1 MTRTRTNFAADREYA
16 LSDRSPDEQW
26 YGDWHLASSPHEA
39 RLTEFEFAL
48 LRCNEAFEHFSVQLT
63 KTISEFELGASD
75 VVILHI
81 IRMHD
86 RAKPLQTIARLV
98 NRDDMQNIQYSL
110 RKLVSVGLVAK
121 EKIGKSQHYTATDA
135 GRDLTDRFAR
145 LKGLLLSDSTQAVAG
160 SEAKLG
166 AATQFLTL
174 MTGLYEEGAR
184 TSATYTAFEG
194 SGARRK
200 P

>member
-1 MTRTRTNFAADREYA
+1 MP
-16 LSDRSPDEQW
+16 RSSSEDQW

-48 LRCNEAFEHFSVQLT
+48 LRCNEAFEHFSVQVT
-63 KTISEFELGASD
+63 QTIRELELAAPD

-98 NRDDMQNIQYSL
+98 NRDDLQNIQYSVK
-110 RKLVSVGLVAK
+110 KLIAVGLVDK
-121 EKIGKSQHYTATDA
+121 TKIGKSQHYSATAA
-135 GRDLTDRFAR
+135 GRELTDRFAR
-145 LKGLLLSDSTQAVAG
+145 LKGLLLADPSQAVAG
-160 SEAKLG
+160 IADKLG
-166 AATQFLTL
+166 AATQLLTL

-184 TSATYTAFEG
+184 TSATYTTAE
-194 SGARRK
+194 SDRARK
-200 P
+200 G

>member
-1 MTRTRTNFAADREYA
+1 MTRIRIAAYGEYA
-16 LSDRSPDEQW
+16 LSNRSSDDQW

-48 LRCNEAFEHFSVQLT
+48 LRCNEAFEHFSVQVS

-110 RKLVSVGLVAK
+110 RKLVSVGLVGK
-121 EKIGKSQHYTATDA
+121 EKIGKSQHYFVTEA

-145 LKGLLLSDSTQAVAG
+145 LKALLLSDPTQAVVG
-160 SEAKLG
+160 IEAKLG
-166 AATQFLTL
+166 AATQLLTL

-184 TSATYTAFEG
+184 TSATYTAVNRDG
-194 SGARRK
+194 SR
-200 P
+200 PEP